1 MTDELVGRESSKGL
15 ETLGEVVSHQER
27 VEMFLQLLMGL
38 VVVPFDGR
46 ILEGLVHALDLS
58 IGPGM
63 FRPGA
68 AMFDGVLFAGISKR
82 MNPEEEWRQLF
93 GLSLGPGRFRCVV
106 YEMRPIIG
114 EHGVDRVGNGGDQSP
129 EKVGGDPSRCP
140 LVELGESEFTG
151 SVDGDEEIE
160 LALLGPHLSDIDME
174 EADGILPELLP
185 CGLVP
190 LDLRQATDAVT
201 LKTSVQR
208 RAGQLRNRGLERV
221 EAIVEWQ

>member
-1 MTDELVGRESSKGL
+1 MRSTCPLVQGC
-15 ETLGEVVSHQER
+15 
-27 VEMFLQLLMGL
+27 
-38 VVVPFDGR
+38 
-46 ILEGLVHALDLS
+46 
-58 IGPGM
+58 

-114 EHGVDRVGNGGDQSP
+114 EHGVDCVRNRGDQSP

-174 EADGILPELLP
+174 VTDWVGFELRFL
-185 CGLVP
+185 CRLIAF
-190 LDLRQATDAVT
+190 DIRQARDAVT
-201 LKTSVQR
+201 LQAAMQR
-208 RAGQLRNRGLERV
+208 RAAQMRDCR
-221 EAIVEWQ
+221 